1 MSMENLQ
8 GAKMPKF
15 MEGKLQAEGKKFGIV
30 IARFNSFIAE
40 RLLEGA
46 LDTLARSGVN
56 VEEVEVARVP
66 GAFEIPLVA
75 QKMARSGRYDALIC
89 LGAVIRGATPHFD
102 FVANEAAKGIAQA
115 SMESGIP
122 IIFGVLTTDTI
133 EQAIERA
140 GSKAG
145 NKGSECA
152 VTAIEMVNLLP
163 QLS

>member
-1 MSMENLQ
+1 
-8 GAKMPKF
+8 MPKF
-15 MEGKLQAEGKKFGIV
+15 FEGKLQAEGKKFGIV

-46 LDTLARSGVN
+46 LDTLMRSGVKDK
-56 VEEVEVARVP
+56 EIEVARVP

-75 QKMARSGRYDALIC
+75 QKMVKSGKYDAVIC
-89 LGAVIRGATPHFD
+89 LGAVIRGSTPHFD
-102 FVANEAAKGIAQA
+102 FVANEATKGIAQA
-115 SMESGIP
+115 SMESGVP
-122 IIFGVLTTDTI
+122 IIFGVLTTDSI

-152 VTAIEMVNLLP
+152 ATAIEMVNLLP
-163 QLS
+163 QLA